1 MPPRLDPNTTSVSR
15 REKLKMADEAKVDQT
30 LDVRGEICPNP
41 DVRTMTTLEKMEK
54 GQILEVLVD
63 YPLSVE
69 RIPKNAENRKHK
81 VLKVQEPRP
90 RYVGVNGVVT
100 NSTWLKNKNA

>member
-1 MPPRLDPNTTSVSR
+1 V
-15 REKLKMADEAKVDQT
+15 ADEIKVDKT

-54 GQILEVLVD
+54 GQVLEVLVD

-69 RIPKNAENRKHK
+69 RIPTNVENRKHK
-81 VLKVQEPRP
+81 LLKVEQIDGPEHRI
-90 RYVGVNGVVT
+90 
-100 NSTWLKNKNA
+100 LIEAKANK

>member
-1 MPPRLDPNTTSVSR
+1 MTAEVRP
-15 REKLKMADEAKVDQT
+15 DET

-41 DVRTMTTLEKMEK
+41 DVRTMTMLEKMEK

-69 RIPKNAENRKHK
+69 RIPRNVENRKHK
-81 VLKVQEPRP
+81 VL
-90 RYVGVNGVVT
+90 GVEQVKGPEHRILIEAKANR
-100 NSTWLKNKNA
+100 

>member
-1 MPPRLDPNTTSVSR
+1 MTSEV
-15 REKLKMADEAKVDQT
+15 KADKT

-81 VLKVQEPRP
+81 VLKVEQVKGPEHRI
-90 RYVGVNGVVT
+90 
-100 NSTWLKNKNA
+100 LIEAKANK

>member
-1 MPPRLDPNTTSVSR
+1 
-15 REKLKMADEAKVDQT
+15 MADDMKIDKT

-41 DVRTMTTLEKMEK
+41 DVRTMTTLEKMDK

-69 RIPKNAENRKHK
+69 RIPRNVENRKHK
-81 VLKVQEPRP
+81 VLKVEQ
-90 RYVGVNGVVT
+90 VNGPEHRIVIEA
-100 NSTWLKNKNA
+100 KANK

>member
-1 MPPRLDPNTTSVSR
+1 
-15 REKLKMADEAKVDQT
+15 MADEAKVDKT

-69 RIPKNAENRKHK
+69 RIPKNAEKRKHNVVK
-81 VLKVQEPRP
+81 VEQ
-90 RYVGVNGVVT
+90 VNGPEHRIVIEA
-100 NSTWLKNKNA
+100 KANK

>member
-1 MPPRLDPNTTSVSR
+1 MTSEIKPN
-15 REKLKMADEAKVDQT
+15 ET

-41 DVRTMTTLEKMEK
+41 DVRTMTMLEKMEK

-69 RIPKNAENRKHK
+69 RIPRNVENRKHK
-81 VLKVQEPRP
+81 VL
-90 RYVGVNGVVT
+90 GVEQVKGPEHRILIEAKANR
-100 NSTWLKNKNA
+100 

>member
-1 MPPRLDPNTTSVSR
+1 MT
-15 REKLKMADEAKVDQT
+15 AEARPDKT

-69 RIPKNAENRKHK
+69 RIPRNVENRKHK
-81 VLKVQEPRP
+81 VLKVEKI
-90 RYVGVNGVVT
+90 NGPEHRI
-100 NSTWLKNKNA
+100 LIEAKANK

>member
-1 MPPRLDPNTTSVSR
+1 
-15 REKLKMADEAKVDQT
+15 MAEEVKADKS

-41 DVRTMTTLEKMEK
+41 DVKTMTTLEKMDK

-69 RIPKNAENRKHK
+69 RIPKNAENRKHRVIK
-81 VLKVQEPRP
+81 VEKVQGPEHRI
-90 RYVGVNGVVT
+90 
-100 NSTWLKNKNA
+100 LIEAKANK

>member
-1 MPPRLDPNTTSVSR
+1 MTSEV
-15 REKLKMADEAKVDQT
+15 KPDKT

-41 DVRTMTTLEKMEK
+41 DVRTMTTLEKMDK

-69 RIPKNAENRKHK
+69 RIPRNAENRKH
-81 VLKVQEPRP
+81 R
-90 RYVGVNGVVT
+90 VVAVEQVKGPEHRI
-100 NSTWLKNKNA
+100 LIEAKANK

>member
-1 MPPRLDPNTTSVSR
+1 MTS
-15 REKLKMADEAKVDQT
+15 EIKPDNP

-41 DVRTMTTLEKMEK
+41 DVRTMTMLEKMEK

-69 RIPKNAENRKHK
+69 RIPRNVENRKHK
-81 VLKVQEPRP
+81 VL
-90 RYVGVNGVVT
+90 GVEQVKGPEHRILIEAKANR
-100 NSTWLKNKNA
+100 

>member
-1 MPPRLDPNTTSVSR
+1 MT
-15 REKLKMADEAKVDQT
+15 DEIKVDKT
-30 LDVRGEICPNP
+30 LDVKGEICPNP
-41 DVRTMTTLEKMEK
+41 DVKTMTTLEKMEK

-81 VLKVQEPRP
+81 VLKVEKISGPDHRILIEAKAN
-90 RYVGVNGVVT
+90 R
-100 NSTWLKNKNA
+100 

>member
-1 MPPRLDPNTTSVSR
+1 MEMT
-15 REKLKMADEAKVDQT
+15 DEIKVDKT
-30 LDVRGEICPNP
+30 LDVKGEICPNP

-69 RIPKNAENRKHK
+69 RIPRNVENRKHK
-81 VLKVQEPRP
+81 VLKVEQISGPDHRILIEAKANRE
-90 RYVGVNGVVT
+90 
-100 NSTWLKNKNA
+100 

>member
-1 MPPRLDPNTTSVSR
+1 MT
-15 REKLKMADEAKVDQT
+15 DEIKVDKT
-30 LDVRGEICPNP
+30 LDVKGEICPNP

-69 RIPKNAENRKHK
+69 RIPRNSENRKHK
-81 VLKVQEPRP
+81 VLKVEQVSGPEHRI
-90 RYVGVNGVVT
+90 
-100 NSTWLKNKNA
+100 LIEAKANK

>member
-1 MPPRLDPNTTSVSR
+1 
-15 REKLKMADEAKVDQT
+15 MADEVKVDKT
-30 LDVRGEICPNP
+30 LDVKGEICPNP

-69 RIPKNAENRKHK
+69 RIPRNVENRKHK
-81 VLKVQEPRP
+81 VLKVEQITGPEHRILIEAKAN
-90 RYVGVNGVVT
+90 RE
-100 NSTWLKNKNA
+100 

>member
-1 MPPRLDPNTTSVSR
+1 MTT
-15 REKLKMADEAKVDQT
+15 EARPDKT

-41 DVRTMTTLEKMEK
+41 DVRTMTMLEKMDK

-69 RIPKNAENRKHK
+69 RIPRNVENRKHK
-81 VLKVQEPRP
+81 VL
-90 RYVGVNGVVT
+90 GVEQVKGPEHRILIEAKANR
-100 NSTWLKNKNA
+100 

>member
-1 MPPRLDPNTTSVSR
+1 MTD
-15 REKLKMADEAKVDQT
+15 EIKADKT

-41 DVRTMTTLEKMEK
+41 DVRTLTTLEKMEK

-69 RIPKNAENRKHK
+69 RIPRNVENRKHK
-81 VLKVQEPRP
+81 VLKVEQVSGPEHRILIEAKAN
-90 RYVGVNGVVT
+90 R
-100 NSTWLKNKNA
+100 